1 MFLRDLN
8 SHRANP
14 EHLPLVSHYPHVLQV
29 DFDILTLDP
38 GLFQARLIRIR
49 YPNLSSSD
57 VN

>member
-29 DFDILTLDP
+29 DFDVLTLDP
-38 GLFQARLIRIR
+38 SLFQARLIRIR
-49 YPNLSSSD
+49 DSYL
-57 VN
+57 